1 VHQVFKTI
9 DIRSYKT
16 RAKQTGFFIMKPI
29 LPITLLLMAGFTHN
43 LSYAAKESDHGHEEQ
58 HAHDDEQAH
67 QANNKSDDNHDHE
80 KEHNNTEEHSGEH
93 ADEKSHQH
101 EDEQDHDKAHGDKDD
116 HGDDHGDEGGHEEE
130 LTTKINRNI
139 AVQVGI
145 QTALPRSQ
153 VLNQSIISYGSLTT
167 GPTQLSHVRARY
179 TGLIKSVKPDI
190 GDAVKRGDLL
200 ARVESNESLK
210 VYNILAPIAGT
221 IIQRH
226 ANTGEVTEDQ
236 VLFSIA
242 NFKTL
247 WAEFR
252 IYHAQQSEISA
263 DQTVNIHVNDQVIA
277 GKIAHI
283 IPALNKPYQ
292 LARVQFNNEV
302 HGLSPGLLVEGH
314 IVTASIPVTL
324 AVMKSAIQSM
334 GEQQGVFVQQGDQ
347 YKFTPL
353 QLGRSDDAYAE
364 VLSGLE
370 AKQSYVSKN
379 SYLIKADI
387 EKSEAEHEH

>member
-1 VHQVFKTI
+1 
-9 DIRSYKT
+9 
-16 RAKQTGFFIMKPI
+16 MKPI
-29 LPITLLLMAGFTHN
+29 LPITLLLMAGFTLN
-43 LSYAAKESDHGHEEQ
+43 LSYAANESDHGHEEQ
-58 HAHDDEQAH
+58 HAHDDEEDHQAH
-67 QANNKSDDNHDHE
+67 SKADDNHDHE
-80 KEHNNTEEHSGEH
+80 EEHNNTEEH

-101 EDEQDHDKAHGDKDD
+101 EDEQGHDEAHGDK
-116 HGDDHGDEGGHEEE
+116 DDHGDEGGHEEE
-130 LTTKINRNI
+130 LTTKIDRNI

-153 VLNQSIISYGSLTT
+153 ELNQAIISYGSLTT

-190 GDAVKRGDLL
+190 GDTVKRGDLL

-226 ANTGEVTEDQ
+226 ANTGEVTEGQ
-236 VLFSIA
+236 VLLSIA

-252 IYHAQQSEISA
+252 IYHAQQSQISA
-263 DQTVNIHVNDQVIA
+263 GQAVNIHVNDQVIA

-314 IVTASIPVTL
+314 IVTGNIPVTL

-353 QLGRSDDAYAE
+353 QLGRSDDSYVE